1 MDAIVPGT
9 SILDTFHPAVA
20 GWFRRAFPHGA
31 TDTQARAWTVTSSG
45 GHALVSAP
53 TGSGKTL
60 AAFMAA
66 IDDLVVRGS
75 RTPLPDAVQVLYVSP
90 LKALSNDI
98 EKNLQAPLC
107 GIRDRLFELGLPD
120 VGIRTG
126 VRTGDTTQGER
137 ALMRKLPP
145 HILVTTPESLFIL
158 LGSESGRSMLAGVRS
173 VIVDELH
180 AVAGSKRGAHLM
192 LTLERLSA
200 LCARP
205 PVRIGL
211 SATVKPIEAMADY
224 LVGARVADDA
234 SNSGAAFVD
243 AATGESGV
251 RGARCCF
258 DDAVGKQ
265 PACTIIDAGH
275 VRQRDIALEVP
286 SSPLDAVMAN
296 EVWGEIYDRLA
307 VLVAEHRTTLI
318 FVNQRRIAERVARH
332 LAERIGDE
340 HVTAHHGSLAK
351 EHRFRAEQRLKAG
364 QLKALVAT
372 SSLELGIDIG
382 DVDLVCQLG
391 SPRWIAAF
399 LQRVGRAGHAIGAI
413 PKGRLFPLTLD
424 DLLEC
429 SALLDAV
436 RRGELDRIRDIGMPL
451 DVLAQ
456 QILAEVGSGE
466 WSEDD
471 LFATVRRAA
480 PYRDLTRK
488 DFDDIVRMLSEG
500 YATRRGRRGAYLH
513 HDTVNRRLRP
523 RRGTRLTAA
532 TNAGVIPDQFDSDVV
547 LMPEGHRIGTLN
559 EDFAFESIPGDIFQ
573 LGNTAYRIAKVEMGK
588 VYVEDARGQPPTLPF
603 WFGEALGRSDEL
615 SFAVSR
621 LVGAIDRLLDLSAT
635 ADDGVCSG
643 QRFESATDPEIAE
656 TPNSPSS
663 AGFRHG
669 SPAMQDSSPDQH
681 RAVVHAGECS
691 GVRSSRQSEHL
702 QPLEAPPD
710 HGEAVSQVGTSDAIV
725 DHEQDDASILLAS
738 LALPAEAEQ
747 QLWHYLATA
756 KAALGTL
763 PTLDTIVMERF
774 FDDVGDTHLVIH
786 SPHGSRINKAWGLA
800 LRKRFCRQF
809 NFELQASALEDSI
822 VLSLGPTHSFPL
834 EDVQKFLKAATARD
848 VLIQAL
854 LDAPMF
860 PTRWRWNASIALA
873 VRRMNGGKRVPP
885 QFQRSDAEDLL
896 TVIFPDQVACA
907 ENLVGE
913 REIPDHPLVAQT
925 LHDCLHDTMDIDGF
939 LALLSRIESGAVRV
953 VCRDLAAPSPLSNA
967 ILNARPY
974 AFLDDGEAEERR
986 TRSVTTQRLIDIE
999 TASGIGQID
1008 PDAIA
1013 KVREE
1018 VWPLVRDAD
1027 ELHDAL
1033 VVHGFLRDAEV
1044 QRLGSHWLAPLM
1056 MHRRAMV
1063 VTLATGSR
1071 IVVAAE
1077 RFPECVAALREV
1089 MSPPEPSVGTGRET
1103 TPEDALRELLR
1114 GRLELLGPV
1123 TEREL
1128 IQTLGVDAVRVQVA
1142 MLQLE
1147 GEGAVMRGQFGEPS
1161 VDSDGSRV
1169 GDTATDIADA
1179 DISSVERSVPDMQ
1192 WCERRLLARI
1202 HRLTRDRKRAVVHTV
1217 APAQFLNALAQWHG
1231 VASSGEDDR
1240 REGDAALL
1248 VILQQLEGWIAPA
1261 AAWER
1266 DILPNRLRGYTPDM
1280 LDRLC
1285 AAGRIVWWRPVTG
1298 ESAAK
1303 RKGGPLRSTPVML
1316 VERGHLGHWQGLASA
1331 SFSAPPAARQSRL
1344 SDRTLAADTASGLSS
1359 RAERVLAS
1367 LRSRGALFFSDL
1379 EREVGLLRAELE
1391 DALGELVSHGLVACD
1406 SFSGLRAL
1414 IAPAAQRARQRS
1426 RAAADLD
1433 NAGRWSLLRPLRA
1446 SAGGSDPAALAEP
1459 GIEHVARVLL
1469 RRYGVVFRALLAREQ
1484 HLPTWRELHYVYR
1497 RMEARGEIRGGR
1509 FVSGYAGEQ
1518 FALPDAVALLRKLPA
1533 GNERLVTVSAAD
1545 PLNLVGI
1552 VTPGD
1557 KVPALSS
1564 NRVAFRDGAPVA
1576 AQTGK
1581 DVHFL
1586 QTLDE
1591 ASAWT
1596 IRTELVRR
1604 PRAVLTR

>member
-1 MDAIVPGT
+1 MDALVPGT
-9 SILDTFHPAVA
+9 DSLDTFHPAVA
-20 GWFRRAFPHGA
+20 DWFRRAFPHGA
-31 TDTQARAWTVTSSG
+31 TQTQARAWAVTSRG

-75 RTPLPDAVQVLYVSP
+75 RAPLPDCVQVLYVSP

-98 EKNLQAPLC
+98 DKNLQAPLC

-120 VGIRTG
+120 VGIRTA
-126 VRTGDTTQGER
+126 VRTGDTTQSER

-158 LGSESGRSMLAGVRS
+158 LGSESGRTMLAGVRS

-192 LTLERLSA
+192 LTLERLGA

-224 LVGARVADDA
+224 LVGAGASADTSNGSAASGDA
-234 SNSGAAFVD
+234 LAGGCDVRSTGLDGIGAPIP
-243 AATGESGV
+243 
-251 RGARCCF
+251 R
-258 DDAVGKQ
+258 

-296 EVWGEIYDRLA
+296 EVWGEVYDRLA
-307 VLVAEHRTTLI
+307 DLVAQHRTTLI

-340 HVTAHHGSLAK
+340 YVTAHHGSLAK
-351 EHRFRAEQRLKAG
+351 EHRFMAEQRLKAG
-364 QLKALVAT
+364 QLKVLVAT

-466 WSEDD
+466 WDEDE
-471 LFATVRRAA
+471 LFATLRRAA
-480 PYRDLTRK
+480 PYRDLARK

-573 LGNTAYRIAKVEMGK
+573 LGNTAYRIAKIETGK
-588 VYVEDARGQPPTLPF
+588 VYVEDAKGQPPTLPF

-615 SFAVSR
+615 SFSVSR
-621 LVGAIDRLLDLSAT
+621 LVATIDDHLDRH
-635 ADDGVCSG
+635 G
-643 QRFESATDPEIAE
+643 FESATTTSTIPPSIAAVGRQSLADALLGESPATRHRSGHPTNNADPIAE
-656 TPNSPSS
+656 NPCNADDAIPSDQI
-663 AGFRHG
+663 A
-669 SPAMQDSSPDQH
+669 SPD
-681 RAVVHAGECS
+681 
-691 GVRSSRQSEHL
+691 L
-702 QPLEAPPD
+702 PD
-710 HGEAVSQVGTSDAIV
+710 RTADLG
-725 DHEQDDASILLAS
+725 
-738 LALPAEAEQ
+738 LPAAAWQ
-747 QLWHYLATA
+747 QLLHYLATA

-822 VLSLGPTHSFPL
+822 VLSLGPSHSFPL
-834 EDVQKFLKAATARD
+834 EDVQKFLKAATARE
-848 VLIQAL
+848 VLVQAL

-925 LHDCLHDTMDIDGF
+925 LHDCLHDTMDLDGF

-953 VCRDLAAPSPLSNA
+953 ICRDLAAPSPLSNA

-986 TRSVTTQRLIDIE
+986 TRSVTTQRLVDIE
-999 TASGIGQID
+999 TATGIAQID

-1013 KVREE
+1013 KVRGE

-1033 VVHGFLRDAEV
+1033 VVHGFLSEAEV
-1044 QRLGSHWLAPLM
+1044 DRLGARWLGPLFAE
-1056 MHRRAMV
+1056 RRAARA
-1063 VTLATGSR
+1063 TLVSGQCL
-1071 IVVAAE
+1071 VVAAE
-1077 RFPECVAALREV
+1077 RLPEIAAALGEV
-1089 MSPPEPSVGTGRET
+1089 ELSPSLVPEARHTI

-1114 GRLELLGPV
+1114 GRMELLGPV
-1123 TEREL
+1123 TERAL
-1128 IQTLGVDAVRVQVA
+1128 IRSLGIDPVRVEVA

-1147 GEGAVMRGQFGEPS
+1147 GEGAVMRGQFGEPG
-1161 VDSDGSRV
+1161 VDDANCDAGARTMVAGEPRGCVSASASA
-1169 GDTATDIADA
+1169 DT
-1179 DISSVERSVPDMQ
+1179 Q

-1202 HRLTRDRKRAVVHTV
+1202 HRLTRDRKRAQVQAV
-1217 APAQFLNALAQWHG
+1217 APAQFLAGLAQWHG
-1231 VASSGEDDR
+1231 IASSNDDDR
-1240 REGDAALL
+1240 REGDAALTA
-1248 VILQQLEGWIAPA
+1248 ILQQLEGWIAPA
-1261 AAWER
+1261 SAWER
-1266 DILPNRLRGYTPDM
+1266 DILPKRLRGYTPDM

-1285 AAGRIVWWRPVTG
+1285 ASGRIVWWRPVSG
-1298 ESAAK
+1298 EATTK
-1303 RKGGPLRSTPVML
+1303 RKGGPLRSTPIML
-1316 VERGHLGHWQGLASA
+1316 VERAHLGHWQSLALSTPTVPA
-1331 SFSAPPAARQSRL
+1331 MAPRQSRL
-1344 SDRTLAADTASGLSS
+1344 SDLSIEGEPASALSS
-1359 RAERVLAS
+1359 RAERLLAS
-1367 LRSRGALFFSDL
+1367 LRSCGALFFSDL
-1379 EREVGLLRAELE
+1379 ERDVGLLRTELE
-1391 DALGELVSHGLVACD
+1391 DALGELVSNGLVACD
-1406 SFSGLRAL
+1406 SFAGLRAL
-1414 IAPAAQRARQRS
+1414 IAPATQRARARS
-1426 RAAADLD
+1426 RATVDLD

-1446 SAGGSDPAALAEP
+1446 ASVGVADSTALADP
-1459 GIEHVARVLL
+1459 GTEHVARVLL

-1518 FALPDAVALLRKLPA
+1518 FALPDAVAMLRKVA
-1533 GNERLVTVSAAD
+1533 SGGGRLVAVSAAD

-1557 KVPALSS
+1557 KVPALGG

-1576 AQTGK
+1576 AQTGG
-1581 DVHFL
+1581 DVRFL

-1591 ASAWT
+1591 SSAWAV
-1596 IRTELVRR
+1596 RSELVRR
-1604 PRAVLTR
+1604 PRTAAVR